1 MIRITRPV
9 CPKPQALVGGNYKDP
24 DNKAALKIA
33 SAGKCMYCE
42 SKVSHVDYAHIEH
55 IKPKAAGKYPHL
67 EFVWENLGYSCEIC
81 NGKKHDK
88 FSEQTPYIDPY
99 AEDPEAHLMFHGWF
113 LYAKNG
119 SERGEITIVDIG
131 LNRAELIE
139 QRRERVEKIILA
151 ISACFRTSNET
162 LRAAALMSLEQES
175 LPDREFSYAVK
186 CVLRAQQLLA

>member
-1 MIRITRPV
+1 MIRLTRPA
-9 CPKPQALVGGNYKDP
+9 CPKPQALTGGNYKDP
-24 DNKAALKIA
+24 DNKSALRNA
-33 SAGKCMYCE
+33 SSGKCMYCE

-81 NGKKHDK
+81 NVKKHDK
-88 FSEQTPYIDPY
+88 YSEATPYVDPY
-99 AEDPEAHLMFHGWF
+99 SEDPEAHLMFHGWF

-119 SERGEITIVDIG
+119 SERGELTIVDIG

-139 QRRERVEKIILA
+139 QRKERIEKMIMA

-162 LRAAALMSLEQES
+162 LRQAALRSLVEEA

-186 CVLRAQQLLA
+186 CVLRAQQLLV